1 MQPATLTQVRAG
13 RGGRMMEVDA
23 DVLDICR
30 RIQEI
35 EPSLGVDYNE
45 YGKYFRVYQTIGG
58 EKHTVTTVTELT
70 PELVERIRR
79 LAHPSY
85 DLAAELDRIDD
96 QADREQQH
104 AFREQVG
111 EVGEHL
117 FHAMRKDLEVKD
129 RIWLPRGISD
139 AS

>member
-1 MQPATLTQVRAG
+1 MRRATLTQVRAG
-13 RGGRMMEVDA
+13 RGGRMIEIEV

-45 YGKYFRVYQTIGG
+45 VGQYFRVYQTIGG
-58 EKHTVTTVTELT
+58 EKHTVTTVNELT

-85 DLAAELDRIDD
+85 DLAAELDRLDAE
-96 QADREQQH
+96 ADRERQH
-104 AFREQVG
+104 AFKEKIGEIGEQ
-111 EVGEHL
+111 L
-117 FHAMRKDLEVKD
+117 FHAARKDLEVKD
-129 RIWLPRGISD
+129 RIWLPRGISG
-139 AS
+139 